1 MEIVKIQ
8 GNATGLAI
16 CHHIRHQ
23 VFVIGQN
30 IPEDLEIDGLDPEAT
45 HYLVYVNEIPIGTAR
60 VRLVKPDQA
69 KIERVAILE
78 PYRGQGYGSEL
89 INFMIADLQQQENL
103 SIILLGAQLTA
114 IRFYEKLGF
123 TAFGEVF
130 LDAGIEHRWLS
141 RLLVRENM
149 L

>member
-1 MEIVKIQ
+1 MSIVKIQ
-8 GNATGLAI
+8 GNKPDLAI
-16 CHHIRHQ
+16 CHDIRHQ
-23 VFVIGQN
+23 VFIIGQN
-30 IPEDLEIDGLDPEAT
+30 VPEELEIDGLDEEAT
-45 HYLVYVNEIPIGTAR
+45 HYLIYVNEIPIGTAR

-89 INFMIADLQQQENL
+89 INFIIDDLQQLENL
-103 SIILLGAQLTA
+103 RVILLGAQLTA

-130 LDAGIEHRWLS
+130 FDAGIEHRWLKKICYHYPG
-141 RLLVRENM
+141 
-149 L
+149 